1 MSTVGSSG
9 KDSLPNVSW
18 NIKLLME
25 FGALLFRATMRPNM
39 TLNRRLL
46 KLFDPTVAATSK
58 PKNGVAS
65 FDSSRYL
72 WFHLY
77 TSSTATKLPFVL
89 YFHGGSYVFGGAN
102 SFGNDA
108 SCRHVPLRSTLGQLP
123 HRARA
128 QVPVTAP
135 RRSRLLE
142 IHRQLR
148 GRS

>member
-25 FGALLFRATMRPNM
+25 FGALLFCPAMCPNM
-39 TLNRRLL
+39 TLNRHLL
-46 KLFDPTVAATSK
+46 KIFDPKVATTSK
-58 PKNGVAS
+58 PKNYIAS
-65 FDSSRYL
+65 FDSSRNL
-72 WFHLY
+72 WFRLY

-108 SCRHVPLRSTLGQLP
+108 SCRHVPLPPTLGQLP

-135 RRSRLLE
+135 RRSQLLE
-142 IHRQLR
+142 IHRGSR